1 MKFDYRTVDSI
12 KGFFVNEKIEQ
23 SVHFYEI
30 SVEFQ
35 EQIIPQEFT
44 IKFTIPLKDIDGIWT
59 PLDSKNTE
67 VLPHWNPHKIE
78 SNISQGMPLFC
89 AYSDGGENRFSVAL
103 SELKSNVYMGV
114 GVVEETCE
122 CEVEIKLFTTPV
134 NPIDEYSFIVRVDYS
149 KIPFYSAIKDVKNWW
164 EKSVGAKPCVAPEAS
179 KYPVYSTWYNF
190 HQNITA
196 LGLLKEL
203 RIAKDLGFDTI
214 IVDDGWQCDD
224 NNRGYAFA
232 GDWKPAPKKIGN
244 AREFVQECHNIGIK
258 AMFWYSV
265 PFIGYETENFER
277 FKGKYL
283 SLDDGQR
290 CAILDPRFKEVR
302 DFLIGLYIEA
312 VKNFDLDGLKLDF
325 IDSFKITPSS
335 PSNYADMDI
344 PVLEEAVF
352 ALMCEVYRKLTEIKP
367 QIMLEFRQKYIGPM
381 ICAFGNMLRVSDC
394 PYSGRNNARA
404 SIDLRLTS
412 GDIPVH
418 TDMTMWHKDTCKEDV
433 ARQLMLGLF
442 AVPQISV
449 KLSEIQDEHYKVIKE
464 YLKYWR
470 ENMELLLSGEFY
482 CSAPSNTYSFAGVK
496 NTNKEI
502 VMLMTKTNCHIKND
516 NTDIFNIT
524 GENIVYLDFENAS
537 GLYKIKVIDCIGKEI
552 SSDIFEISGV
562 MKVYSPKTSRI
573 VVERME

>member
-1 MKFDYRTVDSI
+1 
-12 KGFFVNEKIEQ
+12 
-23 SVHFYEI
+23 
-30 SVEFQ
+30 
-35 EQIIPQEFT
+35 
-44 IKFTIPLKDIDGIWT
+44 
-59 PLDSKNTE
+59 
-67 VLPHWNPHKIE
+67 
-78 SNISQGMPLFC
+78 
-89 AYSDGGENRFSVAL
+89 
-103 SELKSNVYMGV
+103 
-114 GVVEETCE
+114 
-122 CEVEIKLFTTPV
+122 
-134 NPIDEYSFIVRVDYS
+134 
-149 KIPFYSAIKDVKNWW
+149 
-164 EKSVGAKPCVAPEAS
+164 
-179 KYPVYSTWYNF
+179 
-190 HQNITA
+190 
-196 LGLLKEL
+196 
-203 RIAKDLGFDTI
+203 
-214 IVDDGWQCDD
+214 
-224 NNRGYAFA
+224 
-232 GDWKPAPKKIGN
+232 
-244 AREFVQECHNIGIK
+244 
-258 AMFWYSV
+258 MFWYSV

-352 ALMCEVYRKLTEIKP
+352 VLMYEVHRKLTEINP

-442 AVPQISV
+442 ATPQISV

-464 YLKYWR
+464 FLQYW
-470 ENMELLLSGEFY
+470 
-482 CSAPSNTYSFAGVK
+482 
-496 NTNKEI
+496 
-502 VMLMTKTNCHIKND
+502 
-516 NTDIFNIT
+516 
-524 GENIVYLDFENAS
+524 
-537 GLYKIKVIDCIGKEI
+537 
-552 SSDIFEISGV
+552 
-562 MKVYSPKTSRI
+562 
-573 VVERME
+573 